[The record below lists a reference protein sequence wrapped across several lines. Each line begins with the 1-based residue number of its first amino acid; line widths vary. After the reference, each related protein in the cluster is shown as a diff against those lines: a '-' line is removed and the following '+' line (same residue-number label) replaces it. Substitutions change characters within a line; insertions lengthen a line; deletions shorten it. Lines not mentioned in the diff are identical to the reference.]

1 MLKTNLHLLFLH
13 DVVIY
18 CCIFY
23 NMILDKKDFDIN
35 TLMNFELRL
44 QNFVKFL
51 HQTRK
56 GQKDIVIQSKQLA
69 MKLNQ
74 NCKVLKF
81 QEQASKVFCNNLE
94 TSCGKDID
102 PLLNFNILVFNIKVQ
117 LIGKFF
123 KCVHYFVFTF
133 NPIAQTC

>member
-18 CCIFY
+18 CYIFY
-23 NMILDKKDFDIN
+23 NMILDKKDFDID
-35 TLMNFELRL
+35 TLMNLELRL

-81 QEQASKVFCNNLE
+81 QEQVSKVFCNNL
-94 TSCGKDID
+94 
-102 PLLNFNILVFNIKVQ
+102 
-117 LIGKFF
+117 
-123 KCVHYFVFTF
+123 
-133 NPIAQTC
+133 